1 MEDGK
6 DLIISRQQPSLLV
19 ALKVSSIIYS
29 FFVTMSNMTSMK
41 DSSNITTDTQ
51 HDRLQAHPTFWAA
64 VGIIQTLLSAGI
76 IFGWASL
83 LPVLRQEGVVHT
95 PQEFSLIFT
104 SGAVGNYLSTL
115 FFGVIVDQF
124 GPRKTGIVASIL
136 FALGLLLASNIH
148 NFYSLLAGLALL
160 GFAGP
165 GIQMPTLHLSNLFS
179 NGSALFMSCQ
189 AAAFDGGTAVFALF
203 RLFHQTTGLT
213 STSFLQLYL
222 LVPLWVLLTA
232 IFAWPDK
239 IIEEPAT
246 DIKQQISSSPYS
258 SPYMSSPYRS
268 PGGRK
273 PPDPSAVLVNVPL
286 STIFSHPAFYSLA
299 FWVSFHILKLNFIV
313 ATLNDQLNEGT
324 LSDAKKGDLINTFG
338 AILPF
343 GFVILPVI
351 AYLLERS
358 ALKALQLANLI
369 GFCYGAV
376 MVFAPTNSTLLISIV
391 FTSVATCRQLV
402 YSTVFHQ
409 VGQVFGFQNYGVLL
423 GSINILVSAVSMVQI
438 PLVKWSESIGTYSVA
453 NKILWWITFPLFLIV
468 FWSIPRSPTVG
479 VGEREPLRQ
488 AERKISNLE
497 VLGPILVKRHSVA
510 HEV

>member
-1 MEDGK
+1 MASMRDN
-6 DLIISRQQPSLLV
+6 
-19 ALKVSSIIYS
+19 
-29 FFVTMSNMTSMK
+29 SN
-41 DSSNITTDTQ
+41 TTPDTQ
-51 HDRLQAHPTFWAA
+51 HARLQAHPTFWAA
-64 VGIIQTLLSAGI
+64 VGVIQTLLTAGI

-83 LPVLRQEGVVHT
+83 LPVMRQEGVDHT
-95 PQEFSLIFT
+95 PQEFSLIFA

-115 FFGVIVDQF
+115 FFGFIVDQF

-136 FALGLLLASNIH
+136 FALGLLLASNVH
-148 NFYSLLAGLALL
+148 SFYSLLAGVALL

-165 GIQMPTLHLSNLFS
+165 GVQMPTLHLSNLFS

-213 STSFLQLYL
+213 STSFLQMYL

-239 IIEEPAT
+239 IIEEPAS
-246 DIKQQISSSPYS
+246 DSKQQIRSPYS
-258 SPYMSSPYRS
+258 SPYMASPYRS

-273 PPDPSAVLVNVPL
+273 PPDPSAALVNAPL

-313 ATLNDQLNEGT
+313 ATLNDQLNQGT
-324 LSDAKKGDLINTFG
+324 LSEEKKGDLINTFG

-351 AYLLERS
+351 AYLLQRS
-358 ALKALQLANLI
+358 ALKALQLANLM
-369 GFCYGAV
+369 GFSYGAV
-376 MVFAPTNSTLLISIV
+376 MVFAPRNSALLICIV

-409 VGQVFGFQNYGVLL
+409 VGQVFGFKNYGVLL

-438 PLVKWSESIGTYSVA
+438 PLVKWSESIGTYSGA

-468 FWSIPRSPTVG
+468 FWSIPRSPTVND
-479 VGEREPLRQ
+479 GEREPLRQ
-488 AERKISNLE
+488 AERKISNRE
-497 VLGPILVKRHSVA
+497 VLAPIMKKSNSVSA
-510 HEV
+510 HEVYL